1 MATPLKDR
9 LARSASGSTPL
20 AFDPT
25 GRDEQRLVEIPID
38 QIDPDPEQP
47 RKHLGDLSELA
58 ASIQSHGL
66 LQPIIV
72 VATEDK
78 RYRILAGERRFSAC
92 KKAQLEAIPCIVRS
106 VEEQQKLELQIIEN
120 IHRKDLNPVEEA
132 ESYERLKTQ
141 FDYSQRDLAKHV
153 GKSASSINEAL
164 RILSLD
170 AAVLDDVRTSEQ
182 ASKSVLL
189 EIAKE
194 ENPKRQM
201 RLWKKAKEGK
211 LTVRVARTSKA
222 SESKPAGKGR
232 TVFQVQGGKVAVT
245 LVGEDLSREAIIR
258 VLEEALQK
266 AREEDLNAAAITG

>member
-1 MATPLKDR
+1 M
-9 LARSASGSTPL
+9 

-25 GRDEQRLVEIPID
+25 GRDEQRLVEISID

-92 KKAQLEAIPCIVRS
+92 KKAQLQAVPCIVRS

-164 RILSLD
+164 RVLSLD
-170 AAVLDDVRTSEQ
+170 PTVLDDVRTSEQ

-194 ENPKRQM
+194 KNPKRQM

-222 SESKPAGKGR
+222 SDPKPAGKSR
-232 TVFQVQGGKVAVT
+232 TIFQVPGGKVAVT
-245 LVGEDLSREAIIR
+245 LMGEDRSKDAVIR

-266 AREEDLNAAAITG
+266 AREPDHSPSEGEGSST